1 MSKTRI
7 KAVFIFF
14 IIVLFLLVV
23 HLFNISQ
30 IKQVSYTQNASDQR
44 RQTKTVKNFRGCIYD
59 MNMIP
64 LVDNSI
70 GENLVDETF
79 VTKTLVRYGKNPL
92 AHHVIG
98 YTMSDGTGG
107 AGIEKAFDSY
117 LASQKNQT
125 VTYMVDA
132 RGNPMGNTLLARS
145 ATEKIPDTNIKLTL
159 DCKVQKIV
167 EQTCNR
173 LLDKGAV
180 VIMDTESFDVKA
192 MVSRPVFSQNDITK
206 SFESDDSPLFNRA
219 LGSYNA
225 GSIFKIITSSAMM
238 KKGLYDYKAD
248 CKGVFSVDGKDFLCN
263 KETGH
268 GMTDF
273 MSGFSLSCNT
283 FFYSGS
289 KGLGKEIENTAR
301 DFGIGENLL
310 NCDIDESS
318 GYFPMKDYYF
328 PREEANLSIG
338 QGEILITPLQAT
350 NMVCIIANG
359 GVKKKVNLADS
370 LVDKEGAIVKNL
382 RNEGSQRV
390 IYEKDALLIK
400 EMMENVVLSGTGTGA
415 KSDIVKISG
424 KTGSA
429 ETGWEINSEKMVHA
443 WFCGFFPSDNPK
455 YAMAVF
461 SENGKSGGEVCAPI
475 FREIAEK
482 LAENF

>member
-14 IIVLFLLVV
+14 IVMLFLLVV

-44 RQTKTVKNFRGCIYD
+44 RHTQTIKNFRGCIYD

-64 LVDNSI
+64 LVDNSFAEI
-70 GENLVDETF
+70 FLNEKF
-79 VTKTLVRYGKNPL
+79 VTKSLARYGENPL

-98 YTMSDGTGG
+98 YTISDGTGG
-107 AGIEKAFDSY
+107 AGIEKAFDTY
-117 LASQKNQT
+117 LTSPVSQT
-125 VTYMVDA
+125 VTYMVNA
-132 RGNPMGNTLLARS
+132 RGESIGDSLLSRS
-145 ATEKIPDTNIKLTL
+145 ATGKIPHINIKLTL
-159 DCKVQKIV
+159 DKKVQKAAEEV
-167 EQTCNR
+167 CNR
-173 LLDKGAV
+173 LMQKGAV
-180 VIMDTESFDVKA
+180 VIMDTESFDIRA

-248 CKGVFSVDGKDFLCN
+248 CKGHFNVDGRDFLCN

-283 FFYSGS
+283 FFYSATQ
-289 KGLGKEIENTAR
+289 GLGKEIENTAR
-301 DFGIGENLL
+301 DFGLGESLL
-310 NCDIDESS
+310 NCDIGETS
-318 GYFPMKDYYF
+318 GFVPRRNYYF
-328 PREEANLSIG
+328 PKEEANLSIG
-338 QGEILITPLQAT
+338 QGEILITPLQAA

-359 GVKKKVNLADS
+359 GVKKKVNLTDS
-370 LVDKEGAIVKNL
+370 LVDNEGAAIKNL
-382 RNEGSQRV
+382 RNEESQR
-390 IYEKDALLIK
+390 IISEKDALLIK
-400 EMMENVVLSGTGTGA
+400 DMMENVVLSGTGTAA
-415 KSDIVKISG
+415 KSDKVKISG

-429 ETGWEINSEKMVHA
+429 ESGWEFGGETMVHG
-443 WFCGFFPSDNPK
+443 WFCGFFPSDNPR

-482 LAENF
+482 ISENF

>member
-14 IIVLFLLVV
+14 IIVLFLLAV

-30 IKQVSYTQNASDQR
+30 VKQASFTQNASDQR

-64 LVDNSI
+64 LVDNSF
-70 GENLVDETF
+70 GENVVNEKF
-79 VTKTLVRYGKNPL
+79 VTKSLARYGENTL

-98 YTMSDGTGG
+98 YTISDGTGG
-107 AGIEKAFDSY
+107 AGIEKAFDTY
-117 LASQKNQT
+117 LTSQKNQT

-132 RGNPMGNTLLARS
+132 RGEPIGDSLLSRS
-145 ATEKIPDTNIKLTL
+145 ATGKIPDTNIKLTL
-159 DCKVQKIV
+159 DKKVQKAAEEV
-167 EQTCNR
+167 CNR
-173 LLDKGAV
+173 LMEKGAV
-180 VIMDTESFDVKA
+180 VIMDTESFDIRA
-192 MVSRPVFSQNDITK
+192 MVSRPLFSQNDITK
-206 SFESDDSPLFNRA
+206 SFESDESPLFNRA

-225 GSIFKIITSSAMM
+225 GSIFKIITSLAMM
-238 KKGLYDYKAD
+238 KKGLYDYKVD
-248 CKGVFSVDGKDFLCN
+248 CKGHFTVDGRDFLCN

-283 FFYSGS
+283 FFYSGGL
-289 KGLGKEIENTAR
+289 GLGKETEDTAR
-301 DFGIGENLL
+301 AFGLGESLL
-310 NCDIDESS
+310 NCDIGETS
-318 GYFPMKDYYF
+318 GFVPRRNYYF
-328 PREEANLSIG
+328 PKEEANLSIG
-338 QGEILITPLQAT
+338 QGEILMTPLQAA

-370 LVDKEGAIVKNL
+370 LVDEEGATIRNL
-382 RNEGSQRV
+382 RNDARERV
-390 IYEKDALLIK
+390 VSEKDALLIK
-400 EMMENVVLSGTGTGA
+400 EMMENVVISGTGTSA
-415 KSDIVKISG
+415 KSDKIKISG

-429 ETGWEINSEKMVHA
+429 QTGWVVNGETMVHG
-443 WFCGFFPSDNPK
+443 WFCGFFPSDNPR

-461 SENGKSGGEVCAPI
+461 SENGKSGGEVCGPI